1 MQRWKLHL
9 DVAVLVTD
17 AQEAE
22 AYSKAYKCG
31 SETHPNRVIIFD
43 VTEERA
49 DAVRHNTSTLA
60 ACSDAL
66 VQFVRRLQQL
76 PHLSGV
82 KMMKLAY
89 LTGGTADL
97 EKNKGLGYHAV
108 VTKPVKPSSLFNA
121 LLGLF
126 SSATQADDD
135 SFGGGHPQVTR
146 QWSPVKILVR
156 ASCAHAHSIAFAAGT
171 PTQPIHTRLCG

>member
-1 MQRWKLHL
+1 MRYGTT
-9 DVAVLVTD
+9 LVHSLR
-17 AQEAE
+17 Q
-22 AYSKAYKCG
+22 S
-31 SETHPNRVIIFD
+31 
-43 VTEERA
+43 
-49 DAVRHNTSTLA
+49 
-60 ACSDAL
+60 SDAL